1 MGIQLTSYVIRR
13 FCFGTSQLPCQTTRS
28 VRRGSGFVQTPLA
41 SGNPHRRKSARLDS
55 AAAQSE
61 KSSMRQVWTP
71 PGVKL
76 SCKKAKI
83 GTESPTVRE
92 PSANVYRNYETVS
105 SMRAEGVRLPLALVR
120 FYNTRGQPKLS
131 LVGPAAEPSHTAA
144 VGSMVRLK
152 WLPGVY

>member
-41 SGNPHRRKSARLDS
+41 SGNPHRRKTARLDS

-61 KSSMRQVWTP
+61 KSSMQQVWRP

-83 GTESPTVRE
+83 GAESPTVKGAVRQC
-92 PSANVYRNYETVS
+92 NTVYRNYETVS
-105 SMRAEGVRLPLALVR
+105 SMRAE
-120 FYNTRGQPKLS
+120 
-131 LVGPAAEPSHTAA
+131 
-144 VGSMVRLK
+144 
-152 WLPGVY
+152 